1 MKLKYRVLCAALA
14 LAITSPLAA
23 QQTTANEFVID
34 LNLPDGT
41 RERVLY
47 AAPAHP
53 QATLVML
60 PGGAGELGL
69 RRDGDIRHDDNF
81 VVRTRSL
88 WVAQNYAVLIP
99 DTIDRENLRGL
110 RSSADYAAVVAA
122 LVQLARTKATVP
134 VFLLGTS
141 QGSIAA
147 MNGAAHAPPDTIA
160 GVILTESVSR
170 LGHSGETIFDAD
182 PQDVGVPALVVAND
196 DDQCDVAPPQD
207 APRIAA
213 AMSHSPDVR
222 VIHVSGGIEK
232 SARACGSLSP
242 HGYYGIEAKVVD
254 VISAWIKD
262 HMPTKSRP
270 R

>member
-1 MKLKYRVLCAALA
+1 MNLKYCILCAASA
-14 LAITSPLAA
+14 LAIISPATA
-23 QQTTANEFVID
+23 QQTTPNELVIN

-41 RERVLY
+41 HQRVLY
-47 AAPAHP
+47 ATPSHP
-53 QATLVML
+53 QAALVML

-69 RRDGDIRHDDNF
+69 HRDGDIRHDDNF

-88 WVAQNYAVLIP
+88 WVARDYAVLIP
-99 DTIDRENLRGL
+99 DTIDHENLRGL
-110 RSSADYAAVVAA
+110 RSSADYAAIVAA
-122 LVQLARTKATVP
+122 LVQLARTKAAVP

-147 MNGAAHAPPDTIA
+147 MNGAAHARPNTIA

-170 LGHSGETIFDAD
+170 LGHSGETVFDAD
-182 PQDVGVPALVVAND
+182 PQDVRVPALVVAND

-222 VIHVSGGIEK
+222 LIHVSGGIDK

-242 HGYYGIEAKVVD
+242 HGYYGVEPQVIGA
-254 VISAWIKD
+254 ISAWIGT
-262 HMPTKSRP
+262 HIPARP
-270 R
+270 

>member
-1 MKLKYRVLCAALA
+1 MKLKYCVLCVASA
-14 LAITSPLAA
+14 LAITSPAVA
-23 QQTTANEFVID
+23 QQTTSNEVVIN

-41 RERVLY
+41 HQRVLY
-47 AAPAHP
+47 TAPAHP

-69 RRDGDIRHDDNF
+69 HRDGDIKHDDNF

-110 RSSADYAAVVAA
+110 RSSPDYAAIVAA
-122 LVQLARTKATVP
+122 LVQLARTKAAVP
-134 VFLLGTS
+134 IFLLGTS

-147 MNGAAHAPPDTIA
+147 MNGAAHARANTIA
-160 GVILTESVSR
+160 GIILTESVSR
-170 LGHSGETIFDAD
+170 LGHSGETVFDAD
-182 PQDVGVPALVVAND
+182 PQDVHVPALIVAND
-196 DDQCDVAPPQD
+196 GDKCDVAPAQD

-222 VIHVSGGIEK
+222 VVHVSGGVDK
-232 SARACGSLSP
+232 STRACGSLSP
-242 HGYYGIEAKVVD
+242 HGYYGIEPQ
-254 VISAWIKD
+254 VIGAISGWIND
-262 HMPTKSRP
+262 HIKP
-270 R
+270 RRD